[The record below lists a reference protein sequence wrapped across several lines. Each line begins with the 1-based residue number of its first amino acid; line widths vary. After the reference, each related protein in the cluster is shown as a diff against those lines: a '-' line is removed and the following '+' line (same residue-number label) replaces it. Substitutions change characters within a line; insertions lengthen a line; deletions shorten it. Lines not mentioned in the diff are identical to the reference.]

1 MTTLAA
7 VATLCMLHVMVGC
20 ATTEQPTEGGTAA
33 ADRSS
38 SSAQASVAALHPRA
52 VEQIV
57 RAARSPEAVLR
68 ANAVEASAA
77 IPDRALPIVHLAI
90 DDPIAPVRFA
100 ALATMGR
107 LRLKSLVPVAEP
119 RLRDDSEP
127 VRAAAMFALYRCG
140 AKVDITPMAKML
152 MSRRP
157 AMRGNVA
164 MLLGRM
170 GDPSAA
176 PMLHDAALRD
186 GEKFDASSASG
197 ALTPG
202 AVSLAISRMQI
213 AEAMV
218 MLGDRT
224 ALEPIR
230 AASVFAVSDEV
241 RVLAVQMLG
250 RLGDADMEAAL
261 LDMLGTMPPEP
272 GGEPPEVQL
281 AAAEALA
288 RLNWT
293 KGLGVALAGAAQPS
307 VTLRQQAAMTLGLY
321 RTDPRA
327 VAALEKLLEDPS
339 QAVRLAAAAAV
350 VGYDPSW
357 KVRAADAR

>member
-1 MTTLAA
+1 MSESPSPSRPCACCRRWSPQAALAA
-7 VATLCMLHVMVGC
+7 L
-20 ATTEQPTEGGTAA
+20 
-33 ADRSS
+33 R
-38 SSAQASVAALHPRA
+38 PRA
-52 VEQIV
+52 IEQIV
-57 RAARSPEAVLR
+57 RAARSTDAVLR

-107 LRLKSLVPVAEP
+107 MRLKSLVPVAEP
-119 RLRDDSEP
+119 RLLDDSEP

-140 AKVDITPMAKML
+140 APVDITPMAKML

-170 GDPSAA
+170 GDASAA
-176 PMLHDAALRD
+176 PMLRDAALRD
-186 GEKFDASSASG
+186 GQKFDASTASG
-197 ALTPG
+197 AMTPG

-218 MLGDRT
+218 LLGDRS

-250 RLGDADMEAAL
+250 RLGDSEMERAL
-261 LDMLGTMPPEP
+261 LDMLGSVPPKP

-281 AAAEALA
+281 AAAEALG
-288 RLNWT
+288 RLDWT
-293 KGLGVALAGAAQPS
+293 EGLRVVVAAASDPS
-307 VTLRQQAAMTLGLY
+307 QTLRQQAAMTLGVY

-327 VAALEKLLEDPS
+327 VAALEKLLADPS
-339 QAVRLAAAAAV
+339 PAVRLAAAAAV
-350 VGYDPSW
+350 VGYDPRW
-357 KVRAADAR
+357 TAADDGR